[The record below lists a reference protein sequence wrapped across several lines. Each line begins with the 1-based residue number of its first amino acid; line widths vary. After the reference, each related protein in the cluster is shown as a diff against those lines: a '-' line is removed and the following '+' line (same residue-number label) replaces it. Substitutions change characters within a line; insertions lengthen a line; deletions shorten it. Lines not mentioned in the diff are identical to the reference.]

1 MRNEKKDEKIVVS
14 KKAVASILG
23 VFTACGL
30 CYLLG
35 RKTMN
40 VEFKKGLTAL
50 CCIDPTLEA
59 HILETGRKIGIDVA
73 KK

>member
-1 MRNEKKDEKIVVS
+1 MHNEEKDDKIVVS
-14 KKAVASILG
+14 KKAVVGILG

-35 RKTMN
+35 RKTMS
-40 VEFKKGLTAL
+40 VEFTKGLTTL

-59 HILETGRKIGIDVA
+59 HMLETGRKIGIDVA

>member
-1 MRNEKKDEKIVVS
+1 MHNEKKDDKIVVS
-14 KKAVASILG
+14 KKAVVGILG
-23 VFTACGL
+23 VFIACGL

-35 RKTMN
+35 RKTMS
-40 VEFKKGLTAL
+40 VDFTKGLTTL
-50 CCIDPTLEA
+50 FCIDPTLEA